1 MSTRNHADSPA
12 RILVMGL
19 GGAGCNLVNRL
30 AERPPLGVELVL
42 ANTDAQAL
50 LATKKGPKC
59 VFLGEG
65 STRGLGAGANHE
77 LGRLAAEQSSNRL
90 SELFK
95 GADMVF
101 LTAGLGGGTGTG
113 SAPIAAREAKK
124 AGALVVAVVTQ
135 PFEFEGRRRCRVAEE
150 GVAALEAEVDTLL
163 VLPNQKLLNME
174 SSTASLDESFQ
185 VVDQVLCDSVRGMT
199 EIITTPGLINL
210 DFADVRAVLSG
221 SGRAIFGMSTASTAT
236 RAVEQALSNPLVG
249 GSPDGAQGCLLNI
262 TGGPDLSLQ
271 DFSEASRRLQESA
284 APNAI
289 LLCGYVQDPM
299 MVGRARATV
308 VATRVV
314 APAQMVPEIHT
325 SFEEAA
331 RNRSFEQDILPLS
344 KAALP
349 PSELTA
355 FERRSAKAPLAPQ
368 QPQAPVRAQ
377 QQQPQQPP
385 RMQQPTSRPAPTAAP
400 MVPAASQPVP
410 KVSQRPAPTGGS
422 REGLTSKGGGHPGMS
437 KPSSGKP
444 QLPTANRESSDD
456 RKGGWM
462 NLPAI
467 WRRSKEKNPPAKTGT
482 R

>member
-1 MSTRNHADSPA
+1 MSTRNHADTPA

-30 AERPPLGVELVL
+30 AERPPMGVELVL

-50 LATKKGPKC
+50 LSTKKGPKC

-77 LGRLAAEQSSNRL
+77 LGRLAAEQSSSRL
-90 SELFK
+90 AELFK

-124 AGALVVAVVTQ
+124 AGALVVAVVTK
-135 PFEFEGRRRCRVAEE
+135 PFEFEGRRRSRVAEE
-150 GVAALEAEVDTLL
+150 GVAALQEEVDTLL

-174 SSTASLDESFQ
+174 SSSFSLDESFQ

-221 SGRAIFGMSTASTAT
+221 SGKAIFGMATAPTAT
-236 RAVEQALSNPLVG
+236 RAVELALSNPLVG

-284 APNAI
+284 APNAMV
-289 LLCGYVQDPM
+289 LCGYVQDPT

-308 VATRVV
+308 VATRVK
-314 APAQMVPEIHT
+314 ASNAEIIT
-325 SFEEAA
+325 PQSFEEVVEK
-331 RNRSFEQDILPLS
+331 RSYEQDILPLS

-355 FERRSAKAPLAPQ
+355 FERRQAAKSLG
-368 QPQAPVRAQ
+368 
-377 QQQPQQPP
+377 
-385 RMQQPTSRPAPTAAP
+385 SN
-400 MVPAASQPVP
+400 P
-410 KVSQRPAPTGGS
+410 KVSDLPPQVGDGLQKFSRSNIAPQGGS
-422 REGLTSKGGGHPGMS
+422 PSRQGLTRKAGSVGGIDGGMS
-437 KPSSGKP
+437 PKMGAKPS
-444 QLPTANRESSDD
+444 LPNADRESSDS

-467 WRRSKEKNPPAKTGT
+467 WRRSKEKTPPVKTGT

>member
-30 AERPPLGVELVL
+30 AERPPVGVELVV

-50 LATKKGPKC
+50 LSTKKGPKC

-77 LGRLAAEQSSNRL
+77 LGKLAAEQSSARL
-90 SELFK
+90 AELFK

-124 AGALVVAVVTQ
+124 AGALVVGVVTK
-135 PFEFEGRRRCRVAEE
+135 PFEFEGRRRTRVAEE
-150 GVAALEAEVDTLL
+150 GVAALQEEVDTLL

-174 SSTASLDESFQ
+174 SSAFSLDESFQ
-185 VVDQVLCDSVRGMT
+185 VVDQVLCDAVRGMT

-210 DFADVRAVLSG
+210 DFADVRAILETSG
-221 SGRAIFGMSTASTAT
+221 KAIFGMATAPTAT
-236 RAVEQALSNPLVG
+236 RAVEMALSNPLVG
-249 GSPDGAQGCLLNI
+249 GSPDGAEGCLLNI
-262 TGGPDLSLQ
+262 TAGPDLSLQ

-284 APNAI
+284 APNAMV
-289 LLCGYVQDPM
+289 LCGFVQDPM

-308 VATRVV
+308 VATRVQTSNGEMTQ
-314 APAQMVPEIHT
+314 AHQ
-325 SFEEAA
+325 SFEEVVQKHK
-331 RNRSFEQDILPLS
+331 SVEQEILPLS

-349 PSELTA
+349 HSELTA
-355 FERRSAKAPLAPQ
+355 FERRRAKAEQPAQEQSRKPEKPAAAPS
-368 QPQAPVRAQ
+368 APRQGLTRKSTAGG
-377 QQQPQQPP
+377 
-385 RMQQPTSRPAPTAAP
+385 APTAAGRP
-400 MVPAASQPVP
+400 GLQRKPVAEEDN
-410 KVSQRPAPTGGS
+410 K
-422 REGLTSKGGGHPGMS
+422 
-437 KPSSGKP
+437 
-444 QLPTANRESSDD
+444 
-456 RKGGWM
+456 KGGWM

-467 WRRSKEKNPPAKTGT
+467 WRRSKEKNQPVKAAK
-482 R
+482 

>member
-30 AERPPLGVELVL
+30 AERPPHGVELVL

-50 LATKKGPKC
+50 LSTKKGPKC

-77 LGRLAAEQSSNRL
+77 LGKLAAEQSSARL
-90 SELFK
+90 AELFK

-124 AGALVVAVVTQ
+124 AGALVVGVVTK
-135 PFEFEGRRRCRVAEE
+135 PFEFEGRRRCRVADE
-150 GVAALEAEVDTLL
+150 GVEALKEEVDTLL

-174 SSTASLDESFQ
+174 TSTFSLDESFQ
-185 VVDQVLCDSVRGMT
+185 VVDQVLCDAVRGMT

-210 DFADVRAVLSG
+210 DFADVRAILESSG
-221 SGRAIFGMSTASTAT
+221 KAIFGMATASTAT
-236 RAVEQALSNPLVG
+236 RAVEIALSNPLVG

-262 TGGPDLSLQ
+262 TAGPGLSLQ
-271 DFSEASRRLQESA
+271 DFSNASRLLQESA
-284 APNAI
+284 APNAMV
-289 LLCGYVQDPM
+289 LCGFVQDPAM
-299 MVGRARATV
+299 EGRARATV
-308 VATRVV
+308 VATRVLESSTEFSDS
-314 APAQMVPEIHT
+314 MH
-325 SFEEAA
+325 SFETKTK
-331 RNRSFEQDILPLS
+331 SLEQDVLPLS

-349 PSELTA
+349 PTELTA
-355 FERRSAKAPLAPQ
+355 FERRKAKTQTNEKKDISKFAAPKTNNKPSKNPPQPKNGMTKKAAAKPVAKAQAPKKQ
-368 QPQAPVRAQ
+368 QP
-377 QQQPQQPP
+377 
-385 RMQQPTSRPAPTAAP
+385 
-400 MVPAASQPVP
+400 
-410 KVSQRPAPTGGS
+410 KVVVNNS
-422 REGLTSKGGGHPGMS
+422 
-437 KPSSGKP
+437 
-444 QLPTANRESSDD
+444 ESAEK
-456 RKGGWM
+456 KGGWM

-467 WRRSKEKNPPAKTGT
+467 WRRSKEKNKPVETAS

>member
-30 AERPPLGVELVL
+30 AERPPIGVELVL

-50 LATKKGPKC
+50 LSTKKGPKC
-59 VFLGEG
+59 IFLGEG

-77 LGRLAAEQSSNRL
+77 LGKLAAEQSSARL
-90 SELFK
+90 AEIFK

-124 AGALVVAVVTQ
+124 AGALVVGVVTK
-135 PFEFEGRRRCRVAEE
+135 PFEFEGRRRTRVAEE
-150 GVAALEAEVDTLL
+150 GVAALKEEVDTLL

-174 SSTASLDESFQ
+174 TSNFSLDESFQ
-185 VVDQVLCDSVRGMT
+185 VVDQVLCDAVRGMT
-199 EIITTPGLINL
+199 EIITMPGLINL
-210 DFADVRAVLSG
+210 DFADVRSILQCSG
-221 SGRAIFGMSTASTAT
+221 KAIFGMATAATAS
-236 RAVEQALSNPLVG
+236 RAVELALSNPLVG

-262 TGGPDLSLQ
+262 TAGPDLSLQ

-284 APNAI
+284 APNAMV
-289 LLCGYVQDPM
+289 LCGYVQDPM

-308 VATRVV
+308 VATRVKTSNGDLTD
-314 APAQMVPEIHT
+314 IHR
-325 SFEEAA
+325 SFEEV
-331 RNRSFEQDILPLS
+331 RNKSIEQDILPLA

-349 PSELTA
+349 HTELTA
-355 FERRSAKAPLAPQ
+355 FERRRTKSSQGGEQHLNRESLSQ
-368 QPQAPVRAQ
+368 NS
-377 QQQPQQPP
+377 
-385 RMQQPTSRPAPTAAP
+385 TSKPH
-400 MVPAASQPVP
+400 
-410 KVSQRPAPTGGS
+410 
-422 REGLTSKGGGHPGMS
+422 REGLTRKGGESQFAPSS
-437 KPSSGKP
+437 KPGLQAKVDP
-444 QLPTANRESSDD
+444 NDAK
-456 RKGGWM
+456 KGGWM

-467 WRRSKEKNPPAKTGT
+467 WRRSKEKNQPVKTAT

>member
-30 AERPPLGVELVL
+30 AQRPPMGVELVL

-50 LATKKGPKC
+50 LSTKKGPKC

-90 SELFK
+90 AELFK

-124 AGALVVAVVTQ
+124 AGALVVAVVTK
-135 PFEFEGRRRCRVAEE
+135 PFEFEGRRRTRVAEE
-150 GVAALEAEVDTLL
+150 GVAALESEVDTLL

-221 SGRAIFGMSTASTAT
+221 SGRAIFGMSTATTAT

-284 APNAI
+284 APNAMV
-289 LLCGYVQDPM
+289 LCGYVQDPT

-308 VATRVV
+308 VATRV
-314 APAQMVPEIHT
+314 ATASQMVPEIST
-325 SFEEAA
+325 SSFDEI
-331 RNRSFEQDILPLS
+331 RNRSFEQDILPLA

-349 PSELTA
+349 PSEMTA
-355 FERRSAKAPLAPQ
+355 FERRQAASVQAPPSAPASAPVAPRPLAAAPPVPTVSSTPVAPKMKPSV
-368 QPQAPVRAQ
+368 PQA
-377 QQQPQQPP
+377 
-385 RMQQPTSRPAPTAAP
+385 MP
-400 MVPAASQPVP
+400 MSA
-410 KVSQRPAPTGGS
+410 GS
-422 REGLTSKGGGHPGMS
+422 REGMTRKGGSGAPVAKPGL
-437 KPSSGKP
+437 GKP
-444 QLPTANRESSDD
+444 NLPNAKRESSDD

-467 WRRSKEKNPPAKTGT
+467 WRRSKEPSAKTGT
-482 R
+482 K

>member
-30 AERPPLGVELVL
+30 SEKPPVGVELVL

-50 LATKKGPKC
+50 LSVKKGPKC

-77 LGRLAAEQSSNRL
+77 LGKLAAEQSSGRL
-90 SELFK
+90 AELFK

-124 AGALVVAVVTQ
+124 AGALVVGVVTK
-135 PFEFEGRRRCRVAEE
+135 PFEFEGRRRTRVAEE
-150 GVAALEAEVDTLL
+150 GVAALKAEVDTLL

-174 SSTASLDESFQ
+174 SSTFSLDESFQ
-185 VVDQVLCDSVRGMT
+185 VVDQVLCDAVRGMT

-210 DFADVRAVLSG
+210 DFADVRSILSS
-221 SGRAIFGMSTASTAT
+221 SGKAIFGMATAPTAS
-236 RAVEQALSNPLVG
+236 RAVELALSNPLVG

-262 TGGPDLSLQ
+262 TAGPDLSLQ

-284 APNAI
+284 APNAMV
-289 LLCGYVQDPM
+289 LCGYVQDPM
-299 MVGRARATV
+299 MMGRARATV
-308 VATRVV
+308 VATRVKTSNGELTQV
-314 APAQMVPEIHT
+314 HN
-325 SFEEAA
+325 SFEEQIRHKSA
-331 RNRSFEQDILPLS
+331 EQEILPLS

-349 PSELTA
+349 TSELTA
-355 FERRSAKAPLAPQ
+355 FERRRTRPEQKNEAPEKKEPVKASGPRPGMTRKDSSP
-368 QPQAPVRAQ
+368 QPQKPMKHGL
-377 QQQPQQPP
+377 QPKEQD
-385 RMQQPTSRPAPTAAP
+385 
-400 MVPAASQPVP
+400 
-410 KVSQRPAPTGGS
+410 
-422 REGLTSKGGGHPGMS
+422 SKKG
-437 KPSSGKP
+437 
-444 QLPTANRESSDD
+444 
-456 RKGGWM
+456 GGWM

-467 WRRSKEKNPPAKTGT
+467 WRRSKEKNQPVKTAA

>member
-30 AERPPLGVELVL
+30 SERPPQGVELVL

-50 LATKKGPKC
+50 LSTKKGPKC

-77 LGRLAAEQSSNRL
+77 LGKLAAEQSSARL
-90 SELFK
+90 AEIFK

-124 AGALVVAVVTQ
+124 AGALVVGVVTK
-135 PFEFEGRRRCRVAEE
+135 PFEFEGRRRTRVAEE
-150 GVAALEAEVDTLL
+150 GVAALEEEVDTLL

-174 SSTASLDESFQ
+174 SSTFSLDESFQ
-185 VVDQVLCDSVRGMT
+185 VVDQVLCDAVRGMT

-210 DFADVRAVLSG
+210 DFADVRAILESSG
-221 SGRAIFGMSTASTAT
+221 KAIFGMATAATAT
-236 RAVEQALSNPLVG
+236 RAVEMALANPLVG

-271 DFSEASRRLQESA
+271 DFSEASKRLQESA
-284 APNAI
+284 SPNAMV
-289 LLCGYVQDPM
+289 LCGFVQDPNM
-299 MVGRARATV
+299 SGRARATV
-308 VATRVV
+308 VATRVAEV
-314 APAQMVPEIHT
+314 ANHETAEMSS
-325 SFEEAA
+325 SFEEV
-331 RNRSFEQDILPLS
+331 RPPSGEQELLTLS

-349 PSELTA
+349 PAELTA
-355 FERRSAKAPLAPQ
+355 FERRRQGAAQENGSGGKSGATNQKKEAP
-368 QPQAPVRAQ
+368 
-377 QQQPQQPP
+377 
-385 RMQQPTSRPAPTAAP
+385 S
-400 MVPAASQPVP
+400 SN
-410 KVSQRPAPTGGS
+410 SQRFP
-422 REGLTSKGGGHPGMS
+422 REGLTRKEGVGGGAPSVGSSRPGLKPKTSAGHDDDS
-437 KPSSGKP
+437 KKG
-444 QLPTANRESSDD
+444 
-456 RKGGWM
+456 GGWM

-467 WRRSKEKNPPAKTGT
+467 WRRSKEKEKPKTAA

>member
-1 MSTRNHADSPA
+1 MSSRNHADSPA

-30 AERPPLGVELVL
+30 AEKPPVGVELVL

-50 LATKKGPKC
+50 LSTKKGPKC

-77 LGRLAAEQSSNRL
+77 LGKLAAEQSSGRL
-90 SELFK
+90 AEIFK

-124 AGALVVAVVTQ
+124 AGALVVGVVTK
-135 PFEFEGRRRCRVAEE
+135 PFEFEGRRRTRVAEE
-150 GVAALEAEVDTLL
+150 GVAALKEEVDTLL

-174 SSTASLDESFQ
+174 SSTFSLDESFQ
-185 VVDQVLCDSVRGMT
+185 VVDQVLCDAVRGMT

-210 DFADVRAVLSG
+210 DFADVRSILSS
-221 SGRAIFGMSTASTAT
+221 SGKAIFGMATAPTAT
-236 RAVEQALSNPLVG
+236 RAVEMALSNPLVG

-284 APNAI
+284 APNAMV
-289 LLCGYVQDPM
+289 LCGFVQDPT

-308 VATRVV
+308 VATRV
-314 APAQMVPEIHT
+314 ATSNGELTDIQT
-325 SFEEAA
+325 SFDELT
-331 RNRSFEQDILPLS
+331 RPKSIEQDILPLS

-349 PSELTA
+349 HAELTA
-355 FERRSAKAPLAPQ
+355 FERRKQTRSEQPEQPSVPKAPKE
-368 QPQAPVRAQ
+368 PVPVKA
-377 QQQPQQPP
+377 
-385 RMQQPTSRPAPTAAP
+385 AAP
-400 MVPAASQPVP
+400 
-410 KVSQRPAPTGGS
+410 
-422 REGLTSKGGGHPGMS
+422 REGLTRKESAPQAKPGTRPGLTP
-437 KPSSGKP
+437 K
-444 QLPTANRESSDD
+444 NSDD
-456 RKGGWM
+456 DKKAGGWM

-467 WRRSKEKNPPAKTGT
+467 WRRSKEKEQPVKSG

>member
-30 AERPPLGVELVL
+30 SEKPPVGVELVL

-50 LATKKGPKC
+50 LSVKKGPKC

-77 LGRLAAEQSSNRL
+77 LGKLAAEQSSGRL
-90 SELFK
+90 AELFK

-113 SAPIAAREAKK
+113 SAPIAAREARK
-124 AGALVVAVVTQ
+124 AGALVVGVVTK
-135 PFEFEGRRRCRVAEE
+135 PFEFEGRRRTRVAEE
-150 GVAALEAEVDTLL
+150 GVAALKEEVDTLL

-174 SSTASLDESFQ
+174 SSTFSLDESFQ
-185 VVDQVLCDSVRGMT
+185 VVDQVLCDAVRGMT

-210 DFADVRAVLSG
+210 DFADVRSILSS
-221 SGRAIFGMSTASTAT
+221 SGKAIFGMATAATAS
-236 RAVEQALSNPLVG
+236 RAVEIALSNPLVG

-262 TGGPDLSLQ
+262 TAGPDLSLQ

-284 APNAI
+284 APNAMV
-289 LLCGYVQDPM
+289 LCGYVQDPM

-308 VATRVV
+308 VTTRVK
-314 APAQMVPEIHT
+314 ASNGELTEIHN
-325 SFEEAA
+325 SFEEQIRHKSA
-331 RNRSFEQDILPLS
+331 EQEILPLA

-349 PSELTA
+349 TSELTA
-355 FERRSAKAPLAPQ
+355 FERRRTRSDQNQGAPEKKEPLKSA
-368 QPQAPVRAQ
+368 
-377 QQQPQQPP
+377 
-385 RMQQPTSRPAPTAAP
+385 AAP
-400 MVPAASQPVP
+400 RA
-410 KVSQRPAPTGGS
+410 
-422 REGLTSKGGGHPGMS
+422 GLTRKESAP
-437 KPSSGKP
+437 KP
-444 QLPTANRESSDD
+444 QKSMKPGLQPKEQEQDSK
-456 RKGGWM
+456 KGGWM

-467 WRRSKEKNPPAKTGT
+467 WRRSKEKNQPVKTAA

>member
-30 AERPPLGVELVL
+30 AEKPPVGVELVL

-50 LATKKGPKC
+50 LSTKKGPKC

-77 LGRLAAEQSSNRL
+77 LGKLAAEQSSARL
-90 SELFK
+90 AELFK

-113 SAPIAAREAKK
+113 SAPIAAREARK
-124 AGALVVAVVTQ
+124 AGALVVGVVTK
-135 PFEFEGRRRCRVAEE
+135 PFEFEGRRRTRVAEE
-150 GVAALEAEVDTLL
+150 GVAALKEEVDTLL

-174 SSTASLDESFQ
+174 SSAFSLDESFQ
-185 VVDQVLCDSVRGMT
+185 VVDQVLCDAVRGMT

-210 DFADVRAVLSG
+210 DFADVRAILQSSG
-221 SGRAIFGMSTASTAT
+221 KAIFGMATAPTAS
-236 RAVEQALSNPLVG
+236 RAVEMALSNPLVG

-262 TGGPDLSLQ
+262 TAGPDLSLQ

-284 APNAI
+284 APNAMV
-289 LLCGYVQDPM
+289 LCGFVQDPM

-308 VATRVV
+308 VATRVQTSNGDLTQ
-314 APAQMVPEIHT
+314 AHQ
-325 SFEEAA
+325 SFEEI
-331 RNRSFEQDILPLS
+331 RHKSVEQDILPLS

-349 PSELTA
+349 HTELTA
-355 FERRSAKAPLAPQ
+355 FERRKAAKSEGPQ
-368 QPQAPVRAQ
+368 
-377 QQQPQQPP
+377 
-385 RMQQPTSRPAPTAAP
+385 MSEKRP
-400 MVPAASQPVP
+400 MSAASQVPV
-410 KVSQRPAPTGGS
+410 AP
-422 REGLTSKGGGHPGMS
+422 REGLTRKAGHEAA
-437 KPSSGKP
+437 
-444 QLPTANRESSDD
+444 LPTKPGLQRRAVEEDD
-456 RKGGWM
+456 SKKGGGWM

-467 WRRSKEKNPPAKTGT
+467 WRRSKEKNQPVKTGT
-482 R
+482 K

>member
-50 LATKKGPKC
+50 LSTKKGPKC

-77 LGRLAAEQSSNRL
+77 LGRLAAEQSASRL
-90 SELFK
+90 AELFK

-113 SAPIAAREAKK
+113 SAPIAAREARK
-124 AGALVVAVVTQ
+124 AGALVVAVVTK
-135 PFEFEGRRRCRVAEE
+135 PFEFEGKRRSRVAEE
-150 GVAALEAEVDTLL
+150 GVAALEDEVDTLL
-163 VLPNQKLLNME
+163 VLPNQKLLNLE
-174 SSTASLDESFQ
+174 SSSFSLDESFQ

-210 DFADVRAVLSG
+210 DFADVRAVLTG
-221 SGRAIFGMSTASTAT
+221 SGRAIFGMATASSAT
-236 RAVEQALSNPLVG
+236 KAVEMALSNPLVG
-249 GSPDGAQGCLLNI
+249 GSPDGSQGCLLNI
-262 TGGPDLSLQ
+262 TAGPDLSLQ

-284 APNAI
+284 APNAMV
-289 LLCGYVQDPM
+289 LCGYVQDPM

-308 VATRVV
+308 VATRV
-314 APAQMVPEIHT
+314 ATSADITPEIHT
-325 SFEEAA
+325 SFEEV

-344 KAALP
+344 RAALP
-349 PSELTA
+349 HSELTA
-355 FERRSAKAPLAPQ
+355 FERRQSSSPIPQGPAPERKAKLTPTQSASSRPPVVKS
-368 QPQAPVRAQ
+368 QPQT
-377 QQQPQQPP
+377 PQG
-385 RMQQPTSRPAPTAAP
+385 A
-400 MVPAASQPVP
+400 
-410 KVSQRPAPTGGS
+410 
-422 REGLTSKGGGHPGMS
+422 REGLVRKGGGAPNLMS
-437 KPSSGKP
+437 KSGAKPNMPSVK
-444 QLPTANRESSDD
+444 RESSDD

-467 WRRSKEKNPPAKTGT
+467 WRRSKEKNPPVKTGT

>member
-30 AERPPLGVELVL
+30 AERPPIGVELVL

-50 LATKKGPKC
+50 LSTKKGPKC

-77 LGRLAAEQSSNRL
+77 LGKLAAEQSSARL
-90 SELFK
+90 AEIFK

-124 AGALVVAVVTQ
+124 AGALVVGVVTK
-135 PFEFEGRRRCRVAEE
+135 PFEFEGRRRTRVAEE
-150 GVAALEAEVDTLL
+150 GVAALEEEVDTLL

-174 SSTASLDESFQ
+174 SSSFSLDESFQ
-185 VVDQVLCDSVRGMT
+185 VVDQVLCDAVRGMT

-210 DFADVRAVLSG
+210 DFADVSAILSS
-221 SGRAIFGMSTASTAT
+221 SGKAIFGMATAASAT
-236 RAVEQALSNPLVG
+236 RAVEMALANPLVG

-262 TGGPDLSLQ
+262 TAGPDLSLQ
-271 DFSEASRRLQESA
+271 DFSEASKRIQESA
-284 APNAI
+284 APSAMV
-289 LLCGYVQDPM
+289 LCGFVQDPM

-308 VATRVV
+308 VATRVAASNGDLISEV
-314 APAQMVPEIHT
+314 SN
-325 SFEEAA
+325 SFEEVRHKSA
-331 RNRSFEQDILPLS
+331 EQDVLPLA

-349 PSELTA
+349 TSELTA
-355 FERRSAKAPLAPQ
+355 FERRRAKNGEEGSVKAESSAPAAPQ
-368 QPQAPVRAQ
+368 KP
-377 QQQPQQPP
+377 
-385 RMQQPTSRPAPTAAP
+385 
-400 MVPAASQPVP
+400 
-410 KVSQRPAPTGGS
+410 
-422 REGLTSKGGGHPGMS
+422 REGLTRKPVSSPTAS
-437 KPSSGKP
+437 KPSMPRKD
-444 QLPTANRESSDD
+444 ESSAEK
-456 RKGGWM
+456 KGGWM

-467 WRRSKEKNPPAKTGT
+467 WRRSKEKNQPVKTAS

>member
-1 MSTRNHADSPA
+1 
-12 RILVMGL
+12 
-19 GGAGCNLVNRL
+19 
-30 AERPPLGVELVL
+30 VELVL

-77 LGRLAAEQSSNRL
+77 LGRLAAEQSSSRL

-124 AGALVVAVVTQ
+124 AGALVVAVVTK
-135 PFEFEGRRRCRVAEE
+135 PFEFEGRRRTRVAEE

-174 SSTASLDESFQ
+174 SSTCSLDESFR

-221 SGRAIFGMSTASTAT
+221 SGRAIFGMATAATAS

-249 GSPDGAQGCLLNI
+249 GSPDGAMGCLLNI

-284 APNAI
+284 APNAMV
-289 LLCGYVQDPM
+289 LCGYVQDPM

-308 VATRVV
+308 VATRVAV
-314 APAQMVPEIHT
+314 PSQMMPDIHT
-325 SFEEAA
+325 SSFEEI
-331 RNRSFEQDILPLS
+331 RPRSFEQDILPLS

-349 PSELTA
+349 HSELTA
-355 FERRSAKAPLAPQ
+355 FERRNSGTPAPAAQ
-368 QPQAPVRAQ
+368 QAPPKV
-377 QQQPQQPP
+377 QQPP
-385 RMQQPTSRPAPTAAP
+385 RHQTP
-400 MVPAASQPVP
+400 MGPVVPAASQPVP
-410 KVSQRPAPTGGS
+410 KLTQQRPPSPTGT
-422 REGLTSKGGGHPGMS
+422 REGLVAKGGGAAPVGKS
-437 KPSSGKP
+437 VGPSAAKPN
-444 QLPTANRESSDD
+444 LPTAKRESSDD

>member
-124 AGALVVAVVTQ
+124 AGALVVAVVTK
-135 PFEFEGRRRCRVAEE
+135 PFEFEGRRRTRVAEE

-174 SSTASLDESFQ
+174 SSTASLDESFR

-221 SGRAIFGMSTASTAT
+221 SGRAIFGMSTAATAT

-284 APNAI
+284 APNAMV
-289 LLCGYVQDPM
+289 LCGYVQDPT

-308 VATRVV
+308 VATRV
-314 APAQMVPEIHT
+314 ATPSMVPEIHT
-325 SFEEAA
+325 SFEDV
-331 RNRSFEQDILPLS
+331 RGRSFEQDILPLS

-349 PSELTA
+349 PTELTA
-355 FERRSAKAPLAPQ
+355 FERRNASAPPSAPAPQPVKAQ
-368 QPQAPVRAQ
+368 QPQAP
-377 QQQPQQPP
+377 
-385 RMQQPTSRPAPTAAP
+385 RPAAPTAP
-400 MVPAASQPVP
+400 VVPAASQPVP
-410 KVSQRPAPTGGS
+410 KVSARPAAAPGA
-422 REGLTSKGGGHPGMS
+422 REGLMTKGGPAPGA
-437 KPSSGKP
+437 KPGLGKP
-444 QLPTANRESSDD
+444 QLPSVKRESSDD

-467 WRRSKEKNPPAKTGT
+467 WRRSKEKTPPAKTGT
-482 R
+482 K

>member
-135 PFEFEGRRRCRVAEE
+135 PFEFEGRRRSRVAEE

-174 SSTASLDESFQ
+174 TSTTSLDESFR
-185 VVDQVLCDSVRGMT
+185 VVDQVLCDAVRGMT

-210 DFADVRAVLSG
+210 DFADVRAVLNG
-221 SGRAIFGMSTASTAT
+221 SGRAIFGMATASTAT

-284 APNAI
+284 APNAMV
-289 LLCGYVQDPM
+289 LCGYVQDPM

-308 VATRVV
+308 VATRV
-314 APAQMVPEIHT
+314 AIPSQMTPEIHT
-325 SFEEAA
+325 SFEES
-331 RNRSFEQDILPLS
+331 RHRSFEQDILPLS

-349 PSELTA
+349 ASELTA
-355 FERRSAKAPLAPQ
+355 FERRNAGAAASAPTPTAAPPR
-368 QPQAPVRAQ
+368 V
-377 QQQPQQPP
+377 QQPP
-385 RMQQPTSRPAPTAAP
+385 RQPASAPS
-400 MVPAASQPVP
+400 VSAASQPVP
-410 KVSQRPAPTGGS
+410 KISARPASSGGA
-422 REGLTSKGGGHPGMS
+422 REGLVAKGGSSSSGMM
-437 KPSSGKP
+437 KPAAGSGGGKP
-444 QLPTANRESSDD
+444 QMPSAKRESSDD

>member
-12 RILVMGL
+12 RILVLGL

-30 AERPPLGVELVL
+30 AERPPAGVELVL

-50 LATKKGPKC
+50 LSTKKGPKC

-77 LGRLAAEQSSNRL
+77 LGRLAAEQSSGRL
-90 SELFK
+90 GELFK

-124 AGALVVAVVTQ
+124 AGALVVAVVTK
-135 PFEFEGRRRCRVAEE
+135 PFEFEGRRRWRVAEE
-150 GVAALEAEVDTLL
+150 GVAALESEVDTLL

-174 SSTASLDESFQ
+174 SSNASLDDSFRI
-185 VVDQVLCDSVRGMT
+185 VDQVLCDAVRGMT

-210 DFADVRAVLSG
+210 DFADVRAVLGG
-221 SGRAIFGMSTASTAT
+221 SGRAIFGMSTAATAT

-262 TGGPDLSLQ
+262 TGGPDMSLQ

-284 APNAI
+284 APNAMV
-289 LLCGYVQDPM
+289 LCGYVLDPTM
-299 MVGRARATV
+299 MGRARATV
-308 VATRVV
+308 VATRVAV
-314 APAQMVPEIHT
+314 PAAALNDIRT
-325 SFEEAA
+325 GSFEDVEH
-331 RNRSFEQDILPLS
+331 RSLEQDILPLA

-349 PSELTA
+349 VSELTA
-355 FERRSAKAPLAPQ
+355 FERRQAMAARLDASSLTGNAPEAARQIRPSAASTLPSTLPPSA
-368 QPQAPVRAQ
+368 
-377 QQQPQQPP
+377 QQPP
-385 RMQQPTSRPAPTAAP
+385 
-400 MVPAASQPVP
+400 VP
-410 KVSQRPAPTGGS
+410 KINKRSPQPAGA
-422 REGLTSKGGGHPGMS
+422 REGLVAKGGGGEPRLGS
-437 KPSSGKP
+437 FKTASPKP
-444 QLPTANRESSDD
+444 QLPSTKRESSDD

-467 WRRSKEKNPPAKTGT
+467 WRRSKEKTPPAKTGT
-482 R
+482 H

>member
-1 MSTRNHADSPA
+1 
-12 RILVMGL
+12 MGL

-124 AGALVVAVVTQ
+124 AGALVVAVVTK
-135 PFEFEGRRRCRVAEE
+135 PFEFEGRRRSRVAEE

-174 SSTASLDESFQ
+174 SSTASLDDSFR

-221 SGRAIFGMSTASTAT
+221 SGRAIFGMSTAATAS

-284 APNAI
+284 APNAMV
-289 LLCGYVQDPM
+289 LCGYVQDPM

-308 VATRVV
+308 VATRV
-314 APAQMVPEIHT
+314 AIPSMLVPEIHT
-325 SFEEAA
+325 SSFEDV
-331 RNRSFEQDILPLS
+331 RGRSFEQDILPLS

-349 PSELTA
+349 VSELTA
-355 FERRSAKAPLAPQ
+355 FERRQSSQPAAQGPSAPPK
-368 QPQAPVRAQ
+368 V
-377 QQQPQQPP
+377 QQPP
-385 RMQQPTSRPAPTAAP
+385 RLASPQAPS
-400 MVPAASQPVP
+400 VPAASQQPPMP
-410 KVSQRPAPTGGS
+410 KVMRPAPGAPGA
-422 REGLTSKGGGHPGMS
+422 REGLVAKGGGGSQGMVAKPGM
-437 KPSSGKP
+437 GKP
-444 QLPTANRESSDD
+444 QLPTAKRESSDD

>member
-30 AERPPLGVELVL
+30 AEKPPVGVELVL

-50 LATKKGPKC
+50 LSTKKGPKC

-77 LGRLAAEQSSNRL
+77 LGKLAAEQSSARL
-90 SELFK
+90 AELFK

-113 SAPIAAREAKK
+113 SAPIAAREARK
-124 AGALVVAVVTQ
+124 AGALVVGVVTK
-135 PFEFEGRRRCRVAEE
+135 PFEFEGRRRTRVAEE
-150 GVAALEAEVDTLL
+150 GVAALKEEVDTLL

-174 SSTASLDESFQ
+174 SSAFSLDESFQ
-185 VVDQVLCDSVRGMT
+185 VVDQVLCDAVRGMT

-210 DFADVRAVLSG
+210 DFADVRAILQSSG
-221 SGRAIFGMSTASTAT
+221 KAIFGMATAPTAS
-236 RAVEQALSNPLVG
+236 RAVEMALSNPLVG

-262 TGGPDLSLQ
+262 TAGPDLSLQ

-284 APNAI
+284 APNAMV
-289 LLCGYVQDPM
+289 LCGFVQDPM

-308 VATRVV
+308 VATRVQTSNGDLTQ
-314 APAQMVPEIHT
+314 AHQ
-325 SFEEAA
+325 SFEEI
-331 RNRSFEQDILPLS
+331 RHKSIEQDILPLS

-349 PSELTA
+349 HTELTA
-355 FERRSAKAPLAPQ
+355 FERRKAAKSEGPQ
-368 QPQAPVRAQ
+368 ISEKRPMQVAPQAPV
-377 QQQPQQPP
+377 
-385 RMQQPTSRPAPTAAP
+385 AP
-400 MVPAASQPVP
+400 
-410 KVSQRPAPTGGS
+410 
-422 REGLTSKGGGHPGMS
+422 REGLTRKAGHEAAVPNKPGLQRRAVEEDDSKKG
-437 KPSSGKP
+437 
-444 QLPTANRESSDD
+444 
-456 RKGGWM
+456 GGWM

-467 WRRSKEKNPPAKTGT
+467 WRRSKEKNQPVKTGT
-482 R
+482 K